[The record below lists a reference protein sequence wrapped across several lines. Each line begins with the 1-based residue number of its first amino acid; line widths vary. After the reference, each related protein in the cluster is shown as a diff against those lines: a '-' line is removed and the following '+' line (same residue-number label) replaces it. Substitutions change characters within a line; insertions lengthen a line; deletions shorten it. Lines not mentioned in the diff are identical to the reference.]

1 MGKVINGQVI
11 ASTAVDSHGE
21 ALSEEAIRTFF
32 AQLKDPSVSFRN
44 HDTSQVPVCR
54 GFNKRLEWRPDG
66 SLAIVIDLEV
76 LDEAAFATAGG
87 FSIAFTSRTV
97 RFGTNPALRILI
109 NPRQLDF
116 DPIAQDVGRLLPEGT
131 SVDVTE
137 RIEKAAVPSEV
148 IIIVSFVAG
157 AIATGFMNKVGSDLF
172 DYLKK
177 RRARENPAPPTI
189 HLHVTCEI
197 QRRPVILLL
206 VADPRAT
213 PAETW
218 SRRDVRASPWGGS
231 RRSPR

>member
-1 MGKVINGQVI
+1 MG
-11 ASTAVDSHGE
+11 
-21 ALSEEAIRTFF
+21 L
-32 AQLKDPSVSFRN
+32 P
-44 HDTSQVPVCR
+44 
-54 GFNKRLEWRPDG
+54 NKRVNLSVRP
-66 SLAIVIDLEV
+66 V
-76 LDEAAFATAGG
+76 
-87 FSIAFTSRTV
+87 TSR
-97 RFGTNPALRILI
+97 AEY
-109 NPRQLDF
+109 
-116 DPIAQDVGRLLPEGT
+116 A
-131 SVDVTE
+131 E